1 MNIPE
6 LDNLRVKLS
15 NLDGNDSEN
24 VTYKVITR
32 FLKLGR
38 DYSSLLS
45 FSNVRIFPWIL
56 IRRDHL
62 RVQKEK
68 ETKICSRVFTS
79 SVKRHVKVDVH

>member
-1 MNIPE
+1 MNTPE
-6 LDNLRVKLS
+6 FDNLRVKLS
-15 NLDGNDSEN
+15 KLDGNDSEN

-32 FLKLGR
+32 SFKLGR

-62 RVQKEK
+62 EVQKE
-68 ETKICSRVFTS
+68 ERN
-79 SVKRHVKVDVH
+79 